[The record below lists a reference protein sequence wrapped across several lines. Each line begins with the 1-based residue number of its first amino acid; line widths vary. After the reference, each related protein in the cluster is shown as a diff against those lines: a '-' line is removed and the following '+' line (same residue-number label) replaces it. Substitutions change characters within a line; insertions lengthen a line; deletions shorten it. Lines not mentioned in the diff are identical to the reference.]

1 MHWNY
6 LRGLGKHRLVDHNPD
21 SGSMGLGGICVSN
34 KLPGG
39 ADSAGPSSTLGGPLN
54 YTASLGGVDGDRSL
68 PTLGGRP
75 GVILPLPVHL
85 LADRH

>member
-1 MHWNY
+1 M
-6 LRGLGKHRLVDHNPD
+6 DHNPD

-54 YTASLGGVDGDRSL
+54 YSQFGWCGWGQVSSDVRRKARCYLASTCPPS
-68 PTLGGRP
+68 GR
-75 GVILPLPVHL
+75 
-85 LADRH
+85 